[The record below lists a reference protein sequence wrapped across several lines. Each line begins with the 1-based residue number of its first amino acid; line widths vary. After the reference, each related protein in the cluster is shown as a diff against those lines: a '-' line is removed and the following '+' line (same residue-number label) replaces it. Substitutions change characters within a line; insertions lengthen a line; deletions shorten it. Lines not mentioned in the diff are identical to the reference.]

1 MSLKETHMKDQKY
14 ILSGFADEAS
24 ADINGQIKAM
34 KENGLSALELRGVGG
49 KNVTELSISEFK
61 DIVRALDDA
70 SLYISS
76 IGSPIGK
83 IDICDNFDRHFDT
96 FKRLVEFADISS
108 TKYMRIFSFYGVDSD
123 EKESEVYRRL
133 NTLSEYTKGSSV
145 ILCHENEK
153 GIFGETPENCLKIF
167 DNVPSLRGV
176 FDPAN
181 FVQCGVDTKVAWDM
195 LSGHIEYLHIKDA
208 LADKSVVPA
217 GKGIGNLEYVMSQYS
232 KTGKNLYSLEPHL
245 RIFEGFSKLEREN
258 EKANELSAY
267 TFDNGTDAFRASA
280 NAAKEI
286 LNKIYK

>member
-1 MSLKETHMKDQKY
+1 MKEEKY

-24 ADINGQIKAM
+24 ADIEGQIRAM

-49 KNVTELSISEFK
+49 KNVTELSISEFES
-61 DIVRALDDA
+61 IARSLDDA

-83 IDICDNFDRHFDT
+83 IDIGDDFERHFDI
-96 FKRLVEFADISS
+96 FKKLVEFADISS
-108 TKYMRIFSFYGVDSD
+108 TKYMRIFSFYGVDND
-123 EKESEVYRRL
+123 QKEIEVYRRL
-133 NTLSEYTKGSSV
+133 NILSDYAKAAGV

-153 GIFGETPENCLKIF
+153 GIFGEGPENCLKIF
-167 DNVPSLRGV
+167 NNVRGMRGV

-181 FVQCGVDTKVAWDM
+181 FVQCGVDTRIAWDM
-195 LSGHIEYLHIKDA
+195 LSEHIEYLHIKDA

-217 GKGIGNLEYVMSQYS
+217 GIGIGNLEYVMSSYS

-258 EKANELSAY
+258 EKTDKLSAY

-286 LNKIYK
+286 LNKIYE

>member
-1 MSLKETHMKDQKY
+1 MKDRKY

-24 ADINGQIKAM
+24 ADIDGQIRAM
-34 KENGLSALELRGVGG
+34 IENGLSALEIRGVGG
-49 KNVTELSISEFK
+49 KNVTELSVSEYK
-61 DIVRALDDA
+61 GIVRSLSDA

-96 FKRLVEFADISS
+96 FKKLVDLADRSS
-108 TKYMRIFSFYGVDSD
+108 AKYMRIFSFYGVDSI
-123 EKESEVYRRL
+123 EKEIEVYRRL
-133 NTLSEYTKGSSV
+133 NILSDYAKGSGV

-153 GIFGETPENCLKIF
+153 GIFGETPEKCLKIF
-167 DNVPSLRGV
+167 DNVQGIRGV

-195 LSGHIEYLHIKDA
+195 LSEHIEYLHIKDA

-217 GKGIGNLEYVMSQYS
+217 GKGIGNLEYVMRQYS
-232 KTGKNLYSLEPHL
+232 KTGKNIYSLEPHL
-245 RIFEGFSKLEREN
+245 RIFEGFAKLEREN
-258 EKANELSAY
+258 EKADELSAY
-267 TFDNGTDAFRASA
+267 TFDNGMDAFRASA

-286 LNKIYK
+286 LNKIYR

>member
-1 MSLKETHMKDQKY
+1 MKEKKY

-24 ADINGQIKAM
+24 ADIEGQIRAM
-34 KENGLSALELRGVGG
+34 KENGLSALELRGIGG
-49 KNVTELSISEFK
+49 KNVTELSISEFES
-61 DIVRALDDA
+61 IVRSLNDA

-83 IDICDNFDRHFDT
+83 IDIGDDFERHFDI
-96 FKRLVEFADISS
+96 FKKLVEFADISS

-123 EKESEVYRRL
+123 EKEIEVYRRL
-133 NTLSEYTKGSSV
+133 NILSEYAKGAGV

-167 DNVPSLRGV
+167 SNVQGICGV

-181 FVQCGVDTKVAWDM
+181 FVQCNVDTKVAWNM
-195 LSGHIEYLHIKDA
+195 LSEHIEYLHIKDA

-217 GKGIGNLEYVMSQYS
+217 GIGIGNLEYVMSQYS

-245 RIFEGFSKLEREN
+245 RIFEGFSKLERKN
-258 EKANELSAY
+258 EKTCELSAY
-267 TFDNGTDAFRASA
+267 TFDSGADAFRASA

-286 LNKIYK
+286 LNKIYR

>member
-1 MSLKETHMKDQKY
+1 MKDQKY

-24 ADINGQIKAM
+24 ADIEGQIKAM
-34 KENGLSALELRGVGG
+34 RQNGLSALELRGVGG
-49 KNVTELSISEFK
+49 KNVTDLSVSEFK
-61 DIVRALDDA
+61 SIVRALESA

-83 IDICDNFDRHFDT
+83 IDITDDFDSHFDT
-96 FKRLVEFADISS
+96 FKKLVEFAEISS
-108 TKYMRIFSFYGVDSD
+108 SKYMRIFSFYGVDSD
-123 EKESEVYRRL
+123 EKESEVYKRL
-133 NTLSEYTKGSSV
+133 NILSEYVKDSGI

-153 GIFGETPENCLKIF
+153 GIFGETPEKCLKIF
-167 DNVPSLRGV
+167 DKVQGLRGV

-181 FVQCGVDTKVAWDM
+181 FVQCGVDTKTAWDM

-232 KTGKNLYSLEPHL
+232 KIGKNIYSLEPHL
-245 RIFEGFSKLEREN
+245 RVFDGFAKLERESEKN
-258 EKANELSAY
+258 EELSAY
-267 TFDNGTDAFRASA
+267 TFDSGADAFRASA

-286 LNKIYK
+286 LNRIYD